1 MSTADVGTIE
11 RLRQAALQQP
21 GARERSSGM
30 VKFQCSACAAEGHD
44 EHLDNAGLFLRDGTW
59 GCAYASGDPTR
70 GRSHWEAIGRA
81 LGAFNRLAA
90 PPSNGH
96 GVAGSVPSVWDGAIT
111 VPDFLAQIDDAVAFL
126 EPRLLVRGAITELF
140 APRGLGKTQV
150 AYAIALPLARAGLR
164 VLLVDRDNP
173 RHEVRRRLR
182 HWGGADAATFKM
194 IGRDKAPALTDAPA
208 WQAFP
213 LDTYDLVII
222 DSIDAA
228 TEGVGEGDSAKPATA
243 LAAVLDLARRADG
256 PAILVLGNVIKAGT
270 HSRGCGVLEDRADI
284 VFEARDAT
292 DLKPTGTKDWWHE
305 LPPADVGSWAQR
317 ASRRRRRDTYRL
329 AFIPTKFRLG
339 EEPDPFI
346 FEIDHTSD
354 PWMLR
359 EVTDEVVRT
368 GEATRQQAGVEREQT
383 LERAALALQVEIA
396 RRADAGESPLYKGE
410 AEKLLQAHGLTQK
423 AARTLV
429 AEAAGRVWKFQ
440 PHGTRILVVSL
451 ARAREILTPTT
462 TTDNET
468 TPRQTTFSETPNLVG
483 RINTGQRD
491 PASQNPASTA
501 GKRETLSSSSPRN
514 IHSKRTRDDEMEP
527 G

>member
-1 MSTADVGTIE
+1 MSTAEVE
-11 RLRQAALQQP
+11 RLEQLIEAARRQP
-21 GARERSSGM
+21 GARERASII
-30 VKFQCSACAAEGHD
+30 KFQCPKCRDEGHD
-44 EHLDNAGLFLRDGTW
+44 EHRDNAGLFTHDGRW
-59 GCAYASGDPTR
+59 GCAYAADTDA
-70 GRSHWEAIGRA
+70 GRAHWEAIGRA
-81 LGAFNRLAA
+81 LGAFAHSHPATARVGTPGGAA
-90 PPSNGH
+90 
-96 GVAGSVPSVWDGAIT
+96 ASVWDAAIT
-111 VPDFLAQIDDAVAFL
+111 VPDFLAQTEDAVAFL

-150 AYAIALPLARAGLR
+150 AYAIALPLARGGLR

-182 HWGGADAATFKM
+182 RWGGADAVQFKV
-194 IGRDKAPALTDAPA
+194 INRDHAPALTDAAA
-208 WQAFP
+208 WAAFP
-213 LDTYDLVII
+213 LETYDLVII

-292 DLKPTGTKDWWHE
+292 DLKPTGGKDWWHE

-339 EEPDPFI
+339 EEPDPFV
-346 FEIDHTSD
+346 FEIDHRPD

-359 EVTDEVVRT
+359 EVTDEVLRT
-368 GEATRQQAGVEREQT
+368 GEATRQQTAIEREQT
-383 LERAALALQVEIA
+383 IDRATLALQAEIA
-396 RRADAGESPLYKGE
+396 RREGAGQDPINKTE
-410 AEKLLQAHGLTQK
+410 AEKLLQAHSLTQK

-429 AEAAGRVWKFQ
+429 AEAAARLWAFQ
-440 PHGTRILVVSL
+440 PNGKRVLLVSL
-451 ARAREILTPTT
+451 ARAREIHPATT
-462 TTDNET
+462 TTGNEKT
-468 TPRQTTFSETPNLVG
+468 SRQTTFSDTPNVVG
-483 RINTGQRD
+483 GMNTGQRD
-491 PASQNPASTA
+491 PASQNSASIA
-501 GKRETLSSSSPRN
+501 EKRDSISSSLLRN
-514 IHSKRTRDDEMEP
+514 IRPDRTRNEMGLEP
-527 G
+527 R

>member
-1 MSTADVGTIE
+1 VI
-11 RLRQAALQQP
+11 
-21 GARERSSGM
+21 
-30 VKFQCSACAAEGHD
+30 
-44 EHLDNAGLFLRDGTW
+44 NRD
-59 GCAYASGDPTR
+59 
-70 GRSHWEAIGRA
+70 H
-81 LGAFNRLAA
+81 
-90 PPSNGH
+90 
-96 GVAGSVPSVWDGAIT
+96 
-111 VPDFLAQIDDAVAFL
+111 
-126 EPRLLVRGAITELF
+126 
-140 APRGLGKTQV
+140 
-150 AYAIALPLARAGLR
+150 
-164 VLLVDRDNP
+164 
-173 RHEVRRRLR
+173 
-182 HWGGADAATFKM
+182 
-194 IGRDKAPALTDAPA
+194 APALTDAPA

-213 LDTYDLVII
+213 LDTYDLIII

-284 VFEARDAT
+284 VFESRDAT

-305 LPPADVGSWAQR
+305 LPPAVVSWAQR

-359 EVTDEVVRT
+359 EVTDEVVRI
-368 GEATRQQAGVEREQT
+368 GEATRQKAGVEREHT
-383 LERAALALQVEIA
+383 LERAALALQVEIG

-429 AEAAGRVWKFQ
+429 AEAAGRVWEFQ
-440 PHGTRILVVSL
+440 PHGTRVLVVSL

-462 TTDNET
+462 RTDNET
-468 TPRQTTFSETPNLVG
+468 IPRQTTFSETPNLVG

-501 GKRETLSSSSPRN
+501 GKRESVFSSSPRN
-514 IHSKRTRDDEMEP
+514 IHSNEPDDEMGNGEARRAAR
-527 G
+527 